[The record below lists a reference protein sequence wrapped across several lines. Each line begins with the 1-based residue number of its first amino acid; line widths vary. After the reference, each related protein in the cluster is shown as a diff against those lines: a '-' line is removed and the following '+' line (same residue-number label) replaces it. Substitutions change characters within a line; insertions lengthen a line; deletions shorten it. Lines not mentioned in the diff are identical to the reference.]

1 VASRAVS
8 KGDLGT
14 SRPADGKAR
23 AAARGV
29 VRRYDPSET
38 RTRVL
43 EAAYMLFGTRGY
55 ANTGTADI
63 AREADVSEGSIFY
76 HFGSKRALLAELGRM
91 HGEKLITAMQG
102 GDALES
108 VSFEL
113 SINRCFDFCEIN
125 NVWDEVVEQG
135 DCSKPKVDKHD
146 PEAEPFFHATREV
159 VVDWT
164 RRHLEAVR
172 HRGDPCI
179 DTEIAASFIFSLVGD
194 ALTRYFSAET
204 TPAQKLRIRAE
215 TVRFCTAAAGQPTG
229 CGFNL

>member
-1 VASRAVS
+1 MASRAVPRGES
-8 KGDLGT
+8 KVDQRGRG
-14 SRPADGKAR
+14 AAR
-23 AAARGV
+23 AV

-76 HFGSKRALLAELGRM
+76 HFGSKRALLAELGRL
-91 HGEKLITAMQG
+91 HGEKLVQAMQG
-102 GDALES
+102 DDALEN
-108 VSFEL
+108 VTFEL

-125 NVWDEVVEQG
+125 NVWDEVVEEG
-135 DCSKPKVDKHD
+135 DCSKPKVNKHD
-146 PEAEPFFHATREV
+146 PEVEPFFHATREV
-159 VVDWT
+159 VEDWT

-179 DTEIAASFIFSLVGD
+179 DTEIAAAFIFSLVGD
-194 ALTRYFSAET
+194 ALKRYFQSDT

-215 TVRFCTAAAGQPTG
+215 TVRFCTAAAGLPTG
-229 CGFNL
+229 CSGGFNL